1 MFKRSF
7 RSKDRVEKTVKL
19 QKVFKDQTKLSKLQ
33 RSMDG
38 SPPVGR

>member
-1 MFKRSF
+1 M
-7 RSKDRVEKTVKL
+7 KL

-38 SPPVGR
+38 GPPVGRYVTLSYMG